1 MKTKMKKIEW
11 VKILLEVIQT
21 VISVLTALGLLS
33 CVS

>member
-21 VISVLTALGLLS
+21 VIAVLTALGLLS